1 MKKIQLQSILVKD
14 DASIKE
20 AMRAIDHLGL
30 RLVYV
35 VDKKNTL
42 LGAVSDSEVRK
53 AIIKGVD
60 IKGKIVNIVNP
71 NPIILEE
78 KDRKNP
84 YQVNKIIREL
94 YEKMPGSEYILAV
107 DKNHRPS
114 ELIPLRTLNLKSHE
128 SGKKIHRGKHI
139 LIVGGAGYLGTVLCL
154 QLIKKGYRVR
164 ILDSMLYGDYGV
176 KKVIEQTNHK
186 NIEVLEGDAR
196 NISTLVRALTDIDA
210 VINVAAIVGDPACKD
225 KPEMAIE
232 TNYLANKA
240 LADACK
246 YQQINR
252 FIYASTCSVYGQSD
266 EDKELD
272 ENAPLNPVSLYA
284 RSKIQSE
291 ESLLS
296 MKDENF
302 SPIILRMSTLY
313 GYSPRMRFDLVINT
327 MTKDAVKNKQ
337 INVFGGGKHWR
348 PLLSVEDA
356 AQAYIKCLEAPLEK
370 VKGEVFNVGS
380 SQQNYQIIDIAKLVH
395 KLVPTAQLMVE
406 KSSDNDPRNYM
417 VSFAKIEKLLKFKAR
432 QTVEKAIQQM
442 KQAILDGEFEDV
454 NHSKY
459 YNIKYI
465 NETF

>member
-1 MKKIQLQSILVKD
+1 MKQVQLKNILIKD
-14 DASIKE
+14 VASIKE
-20 AMRAIDHLGL
+20 AMRNIDQFGL
-30 RLVYV
+30 RMVFV
-35 VDKKNTL
+35 VDKNNTL

-53 AIIKGVD
+53 AIIKGID
-60 IKGKIVNIVNP
+60 IKGKISNILNK

-94 YEKMPGSEYILAV
+94 YERMPGSEYILAV
-107 DKNHRPS
+107 DKKHRPS
-114 ELIPLRTLNLKSHE
+114 ELIHLRELNLKSRA
-128 SGKKIHRGKHI
+128 SGKKTHRGKHI

-154 QLIKKGYRVR
+154 QLIKSGYRVR
-164 ILDSMLYGDYGV
+164 VLDSMLYGDYGM
-176 KKVIEQTNHK
+176 KKVVKQTKNK
-186 NIEVLEGDAR
+186 NIEVIVGDAR

-210 VINVAAIVGDPACKD
+210 VINLAAIVGDPACKD

-348 PLLSVEDA
+348 PLLSVDDA

-380 SQQNYQIIDIAKLVH
+380 SQQNYRIIDIAKMVH
-395 KLVPTAQLMVE
+395 TLVPGSQLMVE

-432 QTVEKAIQQM
+432 HSVERAIQQM
-442 KQAILDGEFEDV
+442 KQVILGTEIEDV
-454 NHSKY
+454 NHPQY
-459 YNIKYI
+459 YNIKYL